1 MMKNSDWLI
10 LIVGTTT
17 VLTVMAFIFQ
27 ALSH

>member
-27 ALSH
+27 SLSH